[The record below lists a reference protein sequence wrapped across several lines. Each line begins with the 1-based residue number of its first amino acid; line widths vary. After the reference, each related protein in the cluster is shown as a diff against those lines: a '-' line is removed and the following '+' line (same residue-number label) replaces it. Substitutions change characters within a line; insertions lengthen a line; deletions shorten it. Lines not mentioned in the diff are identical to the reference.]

1 MADADLV
8 MTGTVLT
15 VDDARPTAEAIAVA
29 DGRVIAVGDRSE
41 VAGLVGATPGSSI
54 WVPGASCQDL
64 LRHTAIRYWRRSCCR
79 TGSSISVR

>member
-29 DGRVIAVGDRSE
+29 DGKDI
-41 VAGLVGATPGSSI
+41 LVTGPRLPAWLAPTPGSSI

>member
-41 VAGLVGATPGSSI
+41 VAGLV
-54 WVPGASCQDL
+54 
-64 LRHTAIRYWRRSCCR
+64 
-79 TGSSISVR
+79 